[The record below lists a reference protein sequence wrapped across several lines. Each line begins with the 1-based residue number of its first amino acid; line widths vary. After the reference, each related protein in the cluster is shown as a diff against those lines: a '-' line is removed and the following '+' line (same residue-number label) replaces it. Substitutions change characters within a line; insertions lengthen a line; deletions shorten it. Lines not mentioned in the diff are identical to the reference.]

1 MKKIAAIILMM
12 LIFTEVKATDT
23 SGIEQYSQGFNFSEA
38 VQSITDGEYRFDI
51 PHILNII
58 CEKLLKAVKQNYSY
72 AVILLAVALFS
83 AVAENIEKSFDAK
96 NDITFFVFFTVIIIF
111 GTNIFKQCMDL
122 ATETLD
128 NLILFVNALY
138 PVMLTTVASGG
149 MVAVASTLHPVL
161 MYCGELVMLI
171 IKTVIFPALSI
182 GMALK
187 IANLFSIDLQ
197 AERLG
202 GLIDGFVK
210 WTVGIMMTLFVG
222 VVTVTGITAPTID
235 SVSIRATKFAIGSF
249 IPMVGNVISDSFDI
263 IMNSSSVIKGS
274 VGVAGLINI
283 LFICFTPCISLA
295 AVSLAL
301 NLCSALA
308 EPVCNKKIVQLIGTF
323 GKATF
328 TMFGILC
335 ACACMFVLCTG
346 VLVGTKAV

>member
-1 MKKIAAIILMM
+1 MKKFIAVLILM
-12 LIFTEVKATDT
+12 LIFTEVKATE
-23 SGIEQYSQGFNFSEA
+23 IEQYSGGFNFNET
-38 VQSITDGEYRFDI
+38 VQDLRNGTYKFDI
-51 PHILNII
+51 SEIFNSI
-58 CEKLLKAVKQNYSY
+58 CEKLQSGIKENYSY
-72 AVILLAVALFS
+72 AITLLVVALFS
-83 AVAENIEKSFDAK
+83 SVAENIENSFESK
-96 NDITFFVFFTVIIIF
+96 NGITFFVFFTVIIIF
-111 GTNIFKQCMDL
+111 GTSIFKQCLDL
-122 ATETLD
+122 VTSTLD

-149 MVAVASTLHPVL
+149 MVAVATTLHPVL
-161 MYCGELVMLI
+161 MYCGEAVMLI

-187 IANLFSIDLQ
+187 TANLFSFDLQ

-222 VVTVTGITAPTID
+222 IVTVTGISAPTID

-274 VGVAGLINI
+274 IGVAGLINI

-295 AVSLAL
+295 SVSLAL
-301 NLCSALA
+301 NICSALV
-308 EPVCNKKIVQLIGTF
+308 EPVCNKKIVQLIGAF
-323 GKATF
+323 AKVTF

-346 VLVGTKAV
+346 VLVGIKAG